1 MVWHVT
7 AKTSKKTTVWRKTR
21 TANLYEHLQSGR
33 YYAVAWVNGKQVFKS
48 LKTDSAEHAKIKL
61 PTVLKE
67 FGKMGR
73 RKENVH
79 PPETSIGR
87 LSERYLESVRTSVK
101 NKASTTH
108 YREQTVKALFRSW
121 PELKAAKPK
130 DITEGNCLEWAKRFS
145 TMETVRGHNQK
156 TDRETTT
163 SPTRYKNTV
172 DTLRHIFEVA
182 IDGGLLFENPA
193 AKACQKNQR
202 RSRRAFHASTRTR
215 PRSFS
220 RSKNPTEDR
229 RTTCP

>member
-48 LKTDSAEHAKIKL
+48 LKTESAEHAKIKL

-79 PPETSIGR
+79 PPETSFGR

-101 NKASTTH
+101 KQGIDGTLSRTDGQSAFSKLAEAQGGKTQRYHGRQLPGMGKAVFDHENSP
-108 YREQTVKALFRSW
+108 RSQ
-121 PELKAAKPK
+121 PE
-130 DITEGNCLEWAKRFS
+130 
-145 TMETVRGHNQK
+145 
-156 TDRETTT
+156 DRPRDDNFTN
-163 SPTRYKNTV
+163 PTQQHG
-172 DTLRHIFEVA
+172 RHI
-182 IDGGLLFENPA
+182 A
-193 AKACQKNQR
+193 AHLR
-202 RSRRAFHASTRTR
+202 GRDRWRTHVR
-215 PRSFS
+215 KSGRKSV
-220 RSKNPTEDR
+220 SKKPVT
-229 RTTCP
+229 

>member
-1 MVWHVT
+1 MAFSMVWHVT

-48 LKTDSAEHAKIKL
+48 LKTDSADHAKIKL

-79 PPETSIGR
+79 PPETSFGR

-121 PELKAAKPK
+121 PERQGGKTQRYHGRQLPGMGKAVF
-130 DITEGNCLEWAKRFS
+130 DHGN
-145 TMETVRGHNQK
+145 
-156 TDRETTT
+156 
-163 SPTRYKNTV
+163 SPRSQPEYRPRDDNFTNPIQEHG
-172 DTLRHIFEVA
+172 RHI
-182 IDGGLLFENPA
+182 A
-193 AKACQKNQR
+193 AHLRGRNR
-202 RSRRAFHASTRTR
+202 WRTPIR
-215 PRSFS
+215 KSGRKSV
-220 RSKNPTEDR
+220 SKKPET
-229 RTTCP
+229 

>member
-1 MVWHVT
+1 MAFSMVWHVT
-7 AKTSKKTTVWRKTR
+7 AKTTKKTTVWRKTR

-101 NKASTTH
+101 NKASTAH

-163 SPTRYKNTV
+163 SPT
-172 DTLRHIFEVA
+172 DTTTRSTHCGTSSSWQSMADSYSQSRPQKRVKKTRDVA
-182 IDGGLLFENPA
+182 EEL
-193 AKACQKNQR
+193 
-202 RSRRAFHASTRTR
+202 ST
-215 PRSFS
+215 
-220 RSKNPTEDR
+220 
-229 RTTCP
+229 